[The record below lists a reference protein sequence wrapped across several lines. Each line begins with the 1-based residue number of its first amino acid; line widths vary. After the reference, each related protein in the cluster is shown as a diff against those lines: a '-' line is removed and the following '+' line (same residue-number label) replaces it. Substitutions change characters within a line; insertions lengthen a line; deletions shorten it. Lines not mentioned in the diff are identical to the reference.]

1 MIFPTTR
8 MDFNLAERQNSGP
21 FAAIEPDDF
30 IIAGNW

>member
-1 MIFPTTR
+1 

-21 FAAIEPDDF
+21 FAAIEPDGF